1 MDFSDNPST
10 PQVKDSLPKEHWRR
24 NNGFSWQIPCGETSF
39 QFRCRIVEHG
49 ITIAQKESDFNHP
62 YPMFTR
68 VFLFRKG
75 GAEIICRNQRRT
87 LVENRIYILPANMV
101 FQIHYYPR
109 ELIYYHLCLN
119 DGYDQPIFDRE
130 ESVQEI
136 VSDPVR
142 GQLLRAQREKSEIF
156 HHAALLSLF
165 AEFLP
170 QRQEQIFRNFQR
182 HLEFS
187 ALFEYLDTH
196 PLALVSLSDLAGLYG
211 LSDSTFSKRFSRK
224 MGISLKRFL
233 LERQIRY
240 ACELLLYSPKRVGEI
255 AEILG
260 YRDITYFY
268 RFFRKQ
274 TGMTPQEF
282 RKNKTMESRIEPLA

>member
-1 MDFSDNPST
+1 MDFPDNPST

-49 ITIAQKESDFNHP
+49 ITITQKENDFNHP

-130 ESVQEI
+130 ETVQEI
-136 VSDPVR
+136 VSAPVR
-142 GQLLRAQREKSEIF
+142 EQLLRAHTS
-156 HHAALLSLF
+156 
-165 AEFLP
+165 
-170 QRQEQIFRNFQR
+170 NFPHCLNIWIPIR
-182 HLEFS
+182 LRWFPFPIWPDFTVS
-187 ALFEYLDTH
+187 AI
-196 PLALVSLSDLAGLYG
+196 P
-211 LSDSTFSKRFSRK
+211 RFPNAFPGK
-224 MGISLKRFL
+224 W
-233 LERQIRY
+233 E
-240 ACELLLYSPKRVGEI
+240 SP
-255 AEILG
+255 
-260 YRDITYFY
+260 
-268 RFFRKQ
+268 
-274 TGMTPQEF
+274 
-282 RKNKTMESRIEPLA
+282 